1 MKRCPFPTTHHSPL
15 NNHPNHTNTT
25 VKYSICKKLWYAIT
39 GIMIVVLTAVYLN
52 SRSYLLLCYYQDED
66 LELHQLL
73 SDNISNINDNS
84 RLSVQER
91 L

>member
-1 MKRCPFPTTHHSPL
+1 M
-15 NNHPNHTNTT
+15 
-25 VKYSICKKLWYAIT
+25 
-39 GIMIVVLTAVYLN
+39 MLTAVYLN

-73 SDNISNINDNS
+73 YDNISNINDDS